1 MVDVGAKRLRE
12 VFDDLLHVKSLS
24 QTFNAG
30 RVNEVRALREIELH
44 VAPRHFVTI
53 IGSNGAGKS
62 TLFNAIAGVF
72 EPTQGRIVI
81 DGEDVTAWPEYRR
94 AALVGRVFQQ
104 PGLGTAASMTIAENL
119 MLALLRHRRMRLRT
133 GVTRE
138 LEERFATLLHRLDLG
153 LEQRLDTPVALLSGG
168 QRQALAVLMASL
180 AQPKILLLDEH
191 TAALDPATAVKIV
204 ALTEQIVQEQ
214 KMTTL
219 MITHNMQ
226 QALDLGDRTL
236 MMDGGQIILD
246 LNAGEKAA
254 MAVQDLID
262 SFTAVRKERL
272 LNDRLLLSA

>member
-1 MVDVGAKRLRE
+1 M
-12 VFDDLLHVKSLS
+12 LHVESLS

-30 RVNEVRALREIELH
+30 HVNEVRALRDVELQ
-44 VAPRHFVTI
+44 VARRQFVTI

-72 EPTQGRIVI
+72 EPTKGRIVI
-81 DGEDVTAWPEYRR
+81 DGEDVTAWPEHKR

-104 PGLGTAASMTIAENL
+104 PTLGTAASMTIAENL

-133 GVTRE
+133 GVTRA
-138 LEERFATLLHRLDLG
+138 LEERFSTLLERLDLG
-153 LEQRLDTPVALLSGG
+153 LEKRLDTPVSLLSGG

-191 TAALDPATAVKIV
+191 TAALDPATAVKIL

-214 KMTTL
+214 QMTTL
-219 MITHNMQ
+219 MVTHNMQ

-236 MMDGGQIILD
+236 MMDSGQIILD
-246 LNAGEKAA
+246 LSAEEKAS
-254 MAVQDLID
+254 MTVQDLIN
-262 SFTAVRKERL
+262 SFTATRKEQL

>member
-1 MVDVGAKRLRE
+1 
-12 VFDDLLHVKSLS
+12 LLQVKSLS

-30 RVNEVRALREIELH
+30 QVNEVRALREIDLQ
-44 VAPRHFVTI
+44 VAPEQFVTI

-72 EPTQGRIVI
+72 EPTQGQIVI
-81 DGEDVTAWPEYRR
+81 DGEDVTPWPEYRR

-119 MLALLRHRRMRLRT
+119 MLALLRSRKMRLRT

-138 LEERFATLLHRLDLG
+138 LKDRFAELLERLDLG
-153 LEQRLDTPVALLSGG
+153 LDQRLDTPVSLLSGG

-180 AQPKILLLDEH
+180 VQPKILLLDEH

-214 KMTTL
+214 RITTL

-236 MMDGGQIILD
+236 MMDSGQIILD
-246 LNAGEKAA
+246 LSAAEKAS
-254 MAVQDLID
+254 MDVQDLIN

-272 LNDRLLLSA
+272 LNDKLLLSA

>member
-1 MVDVGAKRLRE
+1 MLQ
-12 VFDDLLHVKSLS
+12 VKSLS

-30 RVNEVRALREIELH
+30 QVNEVRALREIDLQ
-44 VAPRHFVTI
+44 VAPEQFVTI

-72 EPTQGRIVI
+72 EPTQGQIVI
-81 DGEDVTAWPEYRR
+81 DGEDVTPWPEYRR

-119 MLALLRHRRMRLRT
+119 MLALLRSRKMRLRT

-138 LEERFATLLHRLDLG
+138 LKDRFAELLERLDLG
-153 LEQRLDTPVALLSGG
+153 LDQRLDTPVSLLSGG

-180 AQPKILLLDEH
+180 VQPKILLLDEH

-214 KMTTL
+214 RITTL

-236 MMDGGQIILD
+236 MMDSGQIILD
-246 LNAGEKAA
+246 LSAAEKAS
-254 MAVQDLID
+254 MDVQDLIN

-272 LNDRLLLSA
+272 LNDKLLLSA